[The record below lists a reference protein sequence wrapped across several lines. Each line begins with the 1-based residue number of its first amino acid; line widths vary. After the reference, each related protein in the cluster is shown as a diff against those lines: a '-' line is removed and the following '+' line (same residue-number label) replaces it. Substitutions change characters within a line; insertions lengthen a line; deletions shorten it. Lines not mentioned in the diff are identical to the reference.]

1 MKIVETNTWTHLARD
16 LEKYRDVKM
25 YVSTG
30 MRKTL
35 QDVPQASAWLKKNIR
50 PFLSKD
56 ISTDQLH
63 VLSVDSE
70 RINDGVRKIAVVI
83 SLSKVETNYDAL
95 FLLKKEELTK

>member
-1 MKIVETNTWTHLARD
+1 MKILIANTWTELAKD

-35 QDVPQASAWLKKNIR
+35 QDVPHASAWLKKNIR

-56 ISTDQLH
+56 IHIDTLH

-70 RINDGVRKIAVVI
+70 MFNGTRKIAVVI
-83 SLSKVETNYDAL
+83 SLTKVDTNQDAL